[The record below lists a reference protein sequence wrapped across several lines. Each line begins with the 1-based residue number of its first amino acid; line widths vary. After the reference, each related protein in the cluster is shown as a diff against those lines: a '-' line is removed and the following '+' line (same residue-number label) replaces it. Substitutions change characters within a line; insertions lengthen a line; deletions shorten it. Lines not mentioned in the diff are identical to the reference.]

1 MTDRLQKLD
10 QLKKEDITRKNK
22 LINLVTFISVLL
34 AVVVE
39 ISIQQPLAVILTIG
53 IGGAIFISALSI
65 FIKKEMFLMQTPY
78 IAIGGIAIVVYLIMS
93 VSTSLPVMLLP
104 LYIMTAA
111 AIYNTRN
118 TLIVGT
124 ATSLLLSALYF
135 ITTSA
140 DLGMDLK
147 NLIIFYLI
155 FIVITLTLFFQNS
168 VSQKQNVEIQKL
180 QEETENMLQKLQ
192 HQASV
197 IGDKATTIGENLS
210 NIRKQGE
217 TQGHTFN
224 EMVIAVNEISTGMN
238 TQSATASTIT
248 ESIESLNEMVKQ
260 LLEGSSVLK
269 KETDNS
275 QLETQN
281 GSKTVELLST
291 KIVDFQQS
299 IHLMSETMET
309 LVTKIKET
317 NGFTNN
323 IQEIAA
329 QTNLLALNASI
340 EAARAGESGK
350 GFSVVA
356 AEIRKLSELTSN
368 TANLISNNLAK
379 VNESTAITQKQMK
392 DNSLR
397 MLESVELTKETNG
410 VFLKISESVTQL
422 NNTAKQFEEI
432 TQQLGA
438 SSFSIETSVSDFAAI
453 IEETTASLE
462 EMTASIE
469 TQNEQLHELVSYV
482 QNTDKATM
490 ELVNSCK

>member
-1 MTDRLQKLD
+1 MTDRSQKLD

-53 IGGAIFISALSI
+53 IGGVIFISALSV

-111 AIYNTRN
+111 AIYNTRK

-124 ATSLLLSALYF
+124 ATALLLSALYF

-147 NLIIFYLI
+147 NLVIFYLI

-197 IGDKATTIGENLS
+197 IGDKATTIGENLT

-217 TQGHTFN
+217 TQGYTFN
-224 EMVIAVNEISTGMN
+224 EMVIAVNEISSGMN

-269 KETDNS
+269 KETDKS

-299 IHLMSETMET
+299 IQLMSETMET
-309 LVTKIKET
+309 LVEKIKET

-379 VNESTAITQKQMK
+379 VNESTAITQQQMK

-397 MLESVELTKETNG
+397 MIESVELTKETNG

-462 EMTASIE
+462 EMSASIE

>member
-78 IAIGGIAIVVYLIMS
+78 ISIGGIAIVVYLIMS

-299 IHLMSETMET
+299 IQLMSETMET

>member
-1 MTDRLQKLD
+1 MTERSQKLD

-34 AVVVE
+34 ALGVE
-39 ISIQQPLAVILTIG
+39 ISIQQPLAIIITIG
-53 IGGAIFISALSI
+53 IGGAIFISALSL
-65 FIKKEMFLMQTPY
+65 FIKKEIFLMQTPY

-93 VSTSLPVMLLP
+93 VSSSLPIMLLP

-124 ATSLLLSALYF
+124 VASLLLSALYF

-147 NLIIFYLI
+147 NLVIFYLI

-197 IGDKATTIGENLS
+197 IGDKAKTIGENLT

-217 TQGHTFN
+217 TQGYTFN
-224 EMVIAVNEISTGMN
+224 EMVIAVNEISSGMN

-269 KETDNS
+269 KETDKS
-275 QLETQN
+275 QLATEE

-299 IHLMSETMET
+299 IQLMSETMET
-309 LVTKIKET
+309 LVEKIKET

-379 VNESTAITQKQMK
+379 VNESTAITQQQMK

-410 VFLKISESVTQL
+410 VFSKIRESVTQL